1 MPKEPMLRTSEVVAE
16 LVDALLV
23 VSINQS
29 YPGRS
34 IYNAARFAWLVSKER
49 AAQVEYVIATKD
61 RRIVGVF
68 VPERWL
74 PATEENF
81 PEFRMHLPRRRAF
94 VGREAEKDV
103 FDRYLGKLLPPDFKF
118 AGTGMRFA
126 GTLLRESA

>member
-1 MPKEPMLRTSEVVAE
+1 MGTSNDVTE

-23 VSINQS
+23 VSVNQS

-34 IYNAARFAWLVSKER
+34 AYDAARFAWLVSEER
-49 AAQVEYVIATKD
+49 AAQVEYVVATKD

-74 PATEENF
+74 PATEANF

-94 VGREAEKDV
+94 VGREAGKDV
-103 FDRYLGKLLPPDFKF
+103 SERYLGRMLPAEFKF

-126 GTLLRESA
+126 GKLLRESA